1 MTDKQRGE
9 TRSKRS
15 EEERK
20 DAIEHPLA
28 TPAEQAAANEPEADK
43 APERP
48 VTEASG
54 IFGEDRGGT
63 AAEKEAVKEI
73 HDAHPTRAVRIIRG
87 YQRREGEEKLP
98 PGTELELPIEDARF
112 LIESNIAELIDP
124 DFEAAQRKA
133 RKNAEG

>member
-1 MTDKQRGE
+1 MTTDNQKGE

-20 DAIEHPLA
+20 DVAKNPLA
-28 TPAEQAAANEPEADK
+28 TPAEQRRQEEPEADK
-43 APERP
+43 KPERP

-112 LIESNIAELIDP
+112 L
-124 DFEAAQRKA
+124 
-133 RKNAEG
+133 